1 MESNKSIAIAVIVG
15 GLLVAGAVMFSGG
28 DKSATNNIAS
38 VENVVVEEGK
48 QVVTLSAKGGYSP
61 RVSQAKADIPTVL
74 KMETKATFDCS
85 SALSIPALGYQGNL
99 PPNGVTEIEVPPQ
112 IAGTK
117 LRGSCGMG
125 MYNFEIDFN

>member
-1 MESNKSIAIAVIVG
+1 MESNKSIAIAVIAG
-15 GLLVAGAVMFSGG
+15 GLLVGGAVMFSGG
-28 DKSATNNIAS
+28 EKSTTTS
-38 VENVVVEEGK
+38 TGTVENVIVEEGK

>member
-1 MESNKSIAIAVIVG
+1 MESNKLVALVVIIG
-15 GLLVAGAVMFSGG
+15 GLLIGGVVLFSSGNE
-28 DKSATNNIAS
+28 DPTKNVAS
-38 VENVVVEEGK
+38 VENVVEEAGK
-48 QVVTLSAKGGYSP
+48 QVVTVSAKGGYSP
-61 RVSQAKADIPTVL
+61 RVSKAKADTPTIL

-99 PPNGVTEIEVPPQ
+99 PPTGVTEIEVPPQ

-125 MYNFEIDFN
+125 MYSFEIDFI